1 MLSFSKKY
9 YDSFCTLKAAV
20 LYIQY
25 EYNNKPRKG
34 KQIKHHT
41 KEQKSKSYSRSISI
55 SISLPV
61 DGPLCNFF
69 HILFWLHV
77 IIHKYIYIY
86 IYIYIYR
93 FQKNLC
99 RKVRVCLQ
107 HELLHENRKENIYIY
122 IAVHLQNRHFPAG
135 STIFSNPACTVQ
147 R

>member
-86 IYIYIYR
+86 IYIHISFPEKLMSKGACMFTAR
-93 FQKNLC
+93 IVTRKQK
-99 RKVRVCLQ
+99 RK
-107 HELLHENRKENIYIY
+107 YIY
-122 IAVHLQNRHFPAG
+122 IHSCSFAEPSFSCWQY
-135 STIFSNPACTVQ
+135 IFSNPACTVQ

>member
-77 IIHKYIYIY
+77 IIHIYIY
-86 IYIYIYR
+86 IYISFPEKLMSKCACMFTARIVTR
-93 FQKNLC
+93 KQK
-99 RKVRVCLQ
+99 RK
-107 HELLHENRKENIYIY
+107 KIYIY